1 MSDGLLAHELASK
14 LAMRLCHD
22 FAGPAG
28 AIVSGLDMLAGAPS
42 VGLKGAA
49 EEMIDTSGRKLLAL
63 VTFSRVAFGMGDEV
77 FDTGALEDLAGG
89 VFSELRPTLD
99 WSVEAPALAGPAA
112 RTLLNLVQI
121 AADALALG
129 GVARAWA
136 APRGGK
142 IHLGVDALGARAKAH
157 PEMLGGLRG
166 EALREGL
173 SGRWV
178 QAYFVHVMVAAAG
191 GEVTGEVSETGI
203 RFKAVLPQGSI
214 AS

>member
-1 MSDGLLAHELASK
+1 MSDVLAAHELASK

-42 VGLKGAA
+42 AELKGAA
-49 EEMIDTSGRKLLAL
+49 EEMIDASGRSLLAL
-63 VTFSRVAFGMGDEV
+63 VTLSRVAFGVGDEV
-77 FDTGALEDLAGG
+77 FDTDALEALAGG
-89 VFSELRPTLD
+89 LFSDLRPTLD
-99 WSVEAPALAGPAA
+99 WSVEAPTLAGPAA

-121 AADALALG
+121 AAEALALG

-136 APRGGK
+136 NLRGGK

-157 PEMLGGLRG
+157 PEMLAGLRG
-166 EALREGL
+166 EAPGEGL

-178 QAYFVHVMVAAAG
+178 QAYFVHLTVAAAG
-191 GEVTGEVSETGI
+191 GEVTAEVGEPGI
-203 RFKAVLPQGSI
+203 RFTATLP
-214 AS
+214 